1 MKWGEILG
9 TTVACTRVQVF
20 GIIRRLTVKGV
31 LQLWAKTQ
39 LSHCDVLFHSISP
52 SVNTT
57 MSSNRTQ
64 SKSSV
69 LVPPSSHA
77 WCPAVNPL
85 LLCRKVSLLCCTT
98 ESNMSLLG
106 TNDLDR
112 CDAIPNILNICISH
126 PDAWTGAVWSEFDEC
141 VSWSLAFLLVG
152 KRAAGRHQRVGV
164 CRDSVGLIRSWD
176 SKRKYRFEIR
186 QGGFIH
192 TQSSDSFHVL
202 WWNSEMDIIFT
213 RGTIITSTRG
223 RAAAGAAGSAGTQ
236 LREWEDESEADTW
249 PVTTCETAL
258 FFYRLARRGEHHRL
272 WHIEPQPSVGWH
284 VQTAELYNVQF
295 VIAG

>member
-1 MKWGEILG
+1 MKWGEIPG
-9 TTVACTRVQVF
+9 TTVACTHVQLF

-39 LSHCDVLFHSISP
+39 LSHCGVLFHSIFP

-57 MSSNRTQ
+57 MSSNMTQ

-69 LVPPSSHA
+69 LVTPSTHA
-77 WCPAVNPL
+77 LCPAVNPL
-85 LLCRKVSLLCCTT
+85 VLCRKVSLLCCTS

-106 TNDLDR
+106 TNDLNR
-112 CDAIPNILNICISH
+112 CDAIPNILNIFISH

-141 VSWSLAFLLVG
+141 ISWSLAFLLVRKG
-152 KRAAGRHQRVGV
+152 AAGRHQWVGV
-164 CRDSVGLIRSWD
+164 FRDSAGLMRSWD
-176 SKRKYRFEIR
+176 SKRKHRFEIR

-192 TQSSDSFHVL
+192 TQSSGSFHVL

-223 RAAAGAAGSAGTQ
+223 IAAAGAAGT
-236 LREWEDESEADTW
+236 EWGLIWD
-249 PVTTCETAL
+249 C
-258 FFYRLARRGEHHRL
+258 
-272 WHIEPQPSVGWH
+272 
-284 VQTAELYNVQF
+284 
-295 VIAG
+295 VILLQVSQ